1 ASTLRPVAIRAM
13 GVNAAK
19 PPPLCVVAC
28 GLLRRGNANDLHV
41 SVIVTRRETLHFQ
54 FLSLERPHLSR
65 PNSVNVSSALPP
77 RRGRTVRAQDVDAG
91 KRLPIRARM
100 IVEERKRMEETPPPD
115 WVAVP
120 SPRTERKLLIK

>member
-1 ASTLRPVAIRAM
+1 M

-54 FLSLERPHLSR
+54 FLSLERPHLPR
-65 PNSVNVSSALPP
+65 PNSVKVASALSP
-77 RRGRTVRAQDVDAG
+77 RRGRTVRAQGVAAG
-91 KRLPIRARM
+91 RRLPIRARM
-100 IVEERKRMEETPPPD
+100 IVEEGKRMEEAPPPD
-115 WVAVP
+115 WAAVP
-120 SPRTERKLLIK
+120 SPRTEQKPLIK